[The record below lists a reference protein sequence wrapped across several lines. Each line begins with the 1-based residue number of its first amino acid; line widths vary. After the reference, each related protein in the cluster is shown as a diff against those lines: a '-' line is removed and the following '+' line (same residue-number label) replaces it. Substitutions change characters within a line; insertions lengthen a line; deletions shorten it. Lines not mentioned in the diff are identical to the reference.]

1 MMEHGADVLDLVN
14 GLKADGEVFAIA
26 TVVRTVA
33 ATAAKAGAK
42 AVIRADG
49 SISAGWIG
57 GGCARGAVL
66 NAARQAMADGMP
78 RLVSVQPVDVLKDQG
93 LRAGDKRDGI
103 QFARNMC
110 PSHGTM
116 DVFVEPI
123 LPRPGVVVCGGS
135 PVAVAVADLARRFG
149 FTVTVAALPE
159 DHARYSTADAWL
171 DGFDL
176 KGLPAGTSFAVVATQ
191 GLGDEAALKSAVNE
205 VTGHIAFVG
214 SHRKAAA
221 LRDVLSAEGV
231 DADKLARVRAP
242 AGLDIGA
249 VTPEE
254 IALSI
259 VAEMIE
265 VRRRGQTVPM
275 AGNRQQAGISMR

>member
-1 MMEHGADVLDLVN
+1 MADILDVAN
-14 GLKADGEVFAIA
+14 DLKARGEAFALA

-49 SISAGWIG
+49 SISDGWIG

-66 NAARQAMADGMP
+66 RAAREALADGQA
-78 RLVSVQPVDVLKDQG
+78 RLVSVQPMDVLAEQG
-93 LRAGDKRDGI
+93 LHPGDARDGV

-116 DVFVEPI
+116 DVFVEPV
-123 LPRPGVVVCGGS
+123 LPRPGVLVCGAS
-135 PVAVAVADLARRFG
+135 PVAVAVAELAARFG
-149 FTVTVAALPE
+149 FFVTVAAPAE
-159 DHARYSTADAWL
+159 DHEKFAGADARL
-171 DGFDL
+171 DGFF
-176 KGLPAGTSFAVVATQ
+176 PAGLSPATKFAVVATQ
-191 GLGDEAALKSAVNE
+191 GRGDEAALTAAVNAVE
-205 VTGHIAFVG
+205 GYVAFVG

-221 LRDVLSAEGV
+221 LRAALADSGV
-231 DADKLARVRAP
+231 DPGRLARVRAP

-259 VAEMIE
+259 VAEMVE
-265 VRRRGQTVPM
+265 VRRRGQGVARP
-275 AGNRQQAGISMR
+275 

>member
-1 MMEHGADVLDLVN
+1 MERNTDILAIAN
-14 GLKADGEVFAIA
+14 GLKLRGEAFALA

-66 NAARQAMADGMP
+66 NAARQALADGQA
-78 RLVSVQPVDVLKDQG
+78 RLVSVQPADVLAEQG
-93 LRAGDKRDGI
+93 LRAGEARDGI

-116 DVFVEPI
+116 DVFVEPV
-123 LPRPGVVVCGGS
+123 LPRPGVLVCGAS
-135 PVAVAVADLARRFG
+135 PVAVAVAELAAQFG
-149 FTVTVAALPE
+149 FAVTVAAPRE
-159 DHARYSTADAWL
+159 DHARFATADAWV

-176 KGLPAGTSFAVVATQ
+176 AGLSPATRFAVVATQ
-191 GLGDEAALKSAVNE
+191 GRGDEAALAAAVAT
-205 VTGHIAFVG
+205 VTGYVAFVG

-221 LRDVLSAEGV
+221 LRAALAASGSDPEL
-231 DADKLARVRAP
+231 LARVRAP

-259 VAEMIE
+259 VAEI
-265 VRRRGQTVPM
+265 VAARRHGQSVAP
-275 AGNRQQAGISMR
+275 AK